1 MLVSASSPKQSFF
14 EATQI
19 IIGGFSVEL
28 GEKEGSRRWDTV
40 ASTRDACATL
50 RFALRTAKRL
60 ESYVHFFHYSE
71 GRLYCEDV
79 DLARMADK
87 FGTPLYVYSAGTIL
101 DHYTRLD
108 AALAPLDHL
117 ICYAVKANSNRAI
130 LKLLADAGAGFDIVS
145 GGELHRVLAA
155 GGDPAKCT
163 FAGVGK
169 SREEIEYALDQ
180 RVYSFNV
187 ESEAELEY
195 IDRIAGTK
203 KLRASVAMR
212 VNPDIDPRT
221 HEYISTGSRENKF
234 GIPMDRI
241 PAVYQRA
248 ATMRNI
254 DVVGVQIHIG
264 SQITEAAPFGDA
276 IAKVAPIVRDLKSKY
291 GIKFFSIGGGMGIIY
306 RRALESGS
314 GKWWHDHGAESSAFS
329 VPDYADAVVPPLR
342 ELGVRILV
350 EPGRFLVGNAGVLL
364 TRIRYIKHSGEKKF
378 AIVDAGMNDLIRPA
392 LYHSYH
398 EIVPVKEPTV
408 NKSRS
413 RNKNKT
419 ERMDIVGPVCESGDF
434 FALDREM
441 PEVREGDLLAIMS
454 AGAYGF
460 VMVSNYNS
468 RPLPAEALVRG
479 DRFALIR
486 KRQTWKDLV
495 RDEVEA

>member
-1 MLVSASSPKQSFF
+1 M
-14 EATQI
+14 
-19 IIGGFSVEL
+19 
-28 GEKEGSRRWDTV
+28 
-40 ASTRDACATL
+40 
-50 RFALRTAKRL
+50 
-60 ESYVHFFHYSE
+60 HFFHYRQ

-87 FGTPLYVYSAGTIL
+87 FGTPVYVYSAGTIL

-130 LKLLADAGAGFDIVS
+130 LKLLAGAGAGFDIVS

-155 GGDPAKCT
+155 GGEPAKCT

-203 KLRASVAMR
+203 NLRAPVAMR

-234 GIPMDRI
+234 GIALDRI
-241 PAVYQRA
+241 PAVYERA
-248 ATMRNI
+248 AQMRNI
-254 DVVGVQIHIG
+254 DIVGVQMHIG
-264 SQITEAAPFGDA
+264 SQITEAAPFADA
-276 IAKVAPIVRDLKSKY
+276 ITKVAPIVRDLKSRY
-291 GIKFFSIGGGMGIIY
+291 PIKFFSIGGGIGIIY
-306 RRALESGS
+306 QRALESGA
-314 GKWWHDHGAESSAFS
+314 GKWWHDHGGETSAFS
-329 VPDYADAVVPPLR
+329 VRDYADAIAPPLR
-342 ELGVRILV
+342 ELGIRILV

-364 TRIRYIKHSGEKKF
+364 TRMLYRKESAGKKF
-378 AIVDAGMNDLIRPA
+378 VIVDAGMNDLIRPA

-398 EIVPVKEPTV
+398 EIVPVEQRIWP
-408 NKSRS
+408 SPQSSPSGRGG
-413 RNKNKT
+413 RDAPGEGKT
-419 ERMDIVGPVCESGDF
+419 EKMDIVGPVCESGDF

-460 VMVSNYNS
+460 VMASNYNS
-468 RPLPAEALVRG
+468 RPLPAEALVWG

-495 RDEVEA
+495 RDEVVADW